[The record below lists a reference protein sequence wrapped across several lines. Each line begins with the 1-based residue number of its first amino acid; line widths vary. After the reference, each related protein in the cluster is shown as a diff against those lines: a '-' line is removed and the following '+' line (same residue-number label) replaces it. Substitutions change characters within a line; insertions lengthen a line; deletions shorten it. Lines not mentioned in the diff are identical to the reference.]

1 MWTFPE
7 IDRAEMLSPEDAK
20 RKLKEEQR
28 PFVDRLMKLLRTTT
42 TEE

>member
-28 PFVDRLMKLLRTTT
+28 LFVDRLMKLLRTTT